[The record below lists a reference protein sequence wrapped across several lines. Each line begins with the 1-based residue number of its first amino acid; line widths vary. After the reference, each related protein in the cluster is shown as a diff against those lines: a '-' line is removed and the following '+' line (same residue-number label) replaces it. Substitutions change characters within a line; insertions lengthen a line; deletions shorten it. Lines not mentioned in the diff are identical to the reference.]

1 MTGKIQIPKYD
12 GCGVYAI
19 VNIVEFKVYIG
30 SSHDVH
36 RRFQVHLSKLK
47 NGKHSIAELQK
58 DFNDDFRFIVLH
70 ECDKNIAKDDLL
82 DKEYIFMLQFIERGF
97 SLYNTQ
103 PFESCKRY
111 KMSARAVVCEHIANR
126 VIYKYYGIADKK
138 IKNEFGTNPW
148 CIKSMTKEGRK
159 KLLLKQ

>member
-1 MTGKIQIPKYD
+1 MIIKIPKYN

-30 SSHDVH
+30 SSYDVH
-36 RRFQVHLSKLK
+36 RRLQVHLSKLT

-58 DFNDDFRFIVLH
+58 DFNNDFRFILLY
-70 ECDKNIAKDDLL
+70 ECDKNIEKEDLL
-82 DKEYIFMLQFIERGF
+82 EKEYIFMLQFIERGF

-103 PFESCKRY
+103 PFETCK
-111 KMSARAVVCEHIANR
+111 KHKISAREVICKHIANR

-138 IKNEFGTNPW
+138 IKSEFGSNPW
-148 CIKSMTKEGRK
+148 CIKSMPKENRK
-159 KLLLKQ
+159 KLLLSH